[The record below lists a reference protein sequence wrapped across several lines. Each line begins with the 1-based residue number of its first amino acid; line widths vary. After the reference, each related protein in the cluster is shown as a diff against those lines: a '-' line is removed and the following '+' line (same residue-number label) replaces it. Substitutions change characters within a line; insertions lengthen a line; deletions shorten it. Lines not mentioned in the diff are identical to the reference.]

1 MIQRNVYNVFHKNVP
16 VRVRDSEPDAIRFI
30 RRNVT
35 EPTHALIKQNWR
47 VHGVVIDNPKIKSST
62 QTADMALGIPQ
73 VE

>member
-47 VHGVVIDNPKIKSST
+47 VHGVVMDHPRDQIINSDSRYGTRDST
-62 QTADMALGIPQ
+62 G
-73 VE
+73 